1 LGRSERLRVVFFG
14 SSATAVRYFIPLSR
28 RVRYDVMR
36 YGHIVF
42 DLDGTLID
50 SRADL
55 AQAVNHVLHTF
66 RLPELSLDTV
76 TGYIGE
82 GARRLV
88 QRALGTDHENR
99 LEDGLKLFMEYY
111 AAHLLDHTQLY
122 PGIAATLRELAQRGV
137 VLSVLSNKPE
147 AMSQAILGGLG
158 VLSVFR
164 AVLGGDSL
172 PERKPEPTGLEHLRS
187 LTGTP
192 LEKMLVVGDSLIDL
206 YTARAAG
213 IDFCGVAWGFGAE
226 GLRAAG
232 AQPIIDEPAELL
244 AIVEGGKLH

>member
-1 LGRSERLRVVFFG
+1 MTYEHV
-14 SSATAVRYFIPLSR
+14 
-28 RVRYDVMR
+28 
-36 YGHIVF
+36 VF

-55 AQAVNHVLHTF
+55 AQAVNHVLRAF
-66 RLPELSLDTV
+66 GLAALSLETV

-82 GARRLV
+82 GARMLV
-88 QRALGTDHENR
+88 RRALGPAREDR
-99 LEDGLKLFMEYY
+99 LDDGLKIFMDHY
-111 AAHLLDHTQLY
+111 AVHLLDHTQLY
-122 PGIAATLRELAQRGV
+122 PGIAAMLRELAQRGV

-164 AVLGGDSL
+164 AVLGGDSF

-192 LEKMLVVGDSLIDL
+192 LAKVLVVGDSLIDL
-206 YTARAAG
+206 RTARAAG

-244 AIVEGGKLH
+244 AIVESGKHH

>member
-1 LGRSERLRVVFFG
+1 MIYEHVV
-14 SSATAVRYFIPLSR
+14 L
-28 RVRYDVMR
+28 
-36 YGHIVF
+36 

-55 AQAVNHVLHTF
+55 AQAVNHVRRMF
-66 RLPELSLDTV
+66 RLPELSLGTV

-88 QRALGTDHENR
+88 QRALGLEHENR
-99 LEDGLKLFMEYY
+99 LEDGLKLFIEYY
-111 AAHLLDHTQLY
+111 SAHLLDHTRLY

-147 AMSQAILGGLG
+147 AMSRAILDGLG
-158 VLSVFR
+158 ALSVFR

-172 PERKPEPTGLEHLRS
+172 SDRKPDPTGLEHLRN

-192 LEKMLVVGDSLIDL
+192 LESMLVVGDSLIDL
-206 YTARAAG
+206 RTARAAG
-213 IDFCGVAWGFGAE
+213 IDFCGVAWGFGVE

-232 AQPIIDEPAELL
+232 AQQIIDEPAELL
-244 AIVEGGKLH
+244 TIVESGKPH

>member
-1 LGRSERLRVVFFG
+1 
-14 SSATAVRYFIPLSR
+14 
-28 RVRYDVMR
+28 MR
-36 YGHIVF
+36 YAHIVF

-66 RLPELSLDTV
+66 RLPALSLDTV

-82 GARRLV
+82 GARMLV
-88 QRALGTDHENR
+88 RRALGPAREDR
-99 LEDGLKLFMEYY
+99 LDDGLKIFMDYY
-111 AAHLLDHTQLY
+111 AVHLLDHTQLY
-122 PGIAATLRELAQRGV
+122 PGIAAMLRELAQRGV
-137 VLSVLSNKPE
+137 VVSVLSNKPE
-147 AMSQAILGGLG
+147 AMSRAILDGLG

-172 PERKPEPTGLEHLRS
+172 PERKPEPAGVEHLRS

-192 LEKMLVVGDSLIDL
+192 LEKVLVVGDSLIDL
-206 YTARAAG
+206 RTARAAG
-213 IDFCGVAWGFGAE
+213 VDFCGVAWGFGTE
-226 GLRAAG
+226 GLRTAG

-244 AIVEGGKLH
+244 AIVESGKPH